1 MRMEHFVKVSQSI
14 KSDMPRFM
22 FSANV
27 TEASESSFIFPLNPQ
42 IDGALNY
49 FNWDTIGP
57 VEQLIKKIEQER
69 AAKPNSQNPVYC
81 QSIVKEETRSNL
93 QWPGLSSWKVFLQMW
108 RQDNT
113 NRIRSQ
119 RVRQGR
125 RKTKGT
131 DTIELKHSCFATAMF
146 YSISTK

>member
-1 MRMEHFVKVSQSI
+1 MRMEHYVKVSQSI

-22 FSANV
+22 FSTNV
-27 TEASESSFIFPLNPQ
+27 TEASESPFIFPLNPQ
-42 IDGALNY
+42 IHGALNY
-49 FNWDTIGP
+49 FNWDTSGP
-57 VEQLIKKIEQER
+57 VEQLLKKLSKKEQ
-69 AAKPNSQNPVYC
+69 QNQTFRT
-81 QSIVKEETRSNL
+81 QSIVN
-93 QWPGLSSWKVFLQMW
+93 QLSKRKPAQTYNDQACHLLQMW

-131 DTIELKHSCFATAMF
+131 DTIELKHSCFSTAIF
-146 YSISTK
+146 CSISTK